1 MQSKIESL
9 QREVDANVSKIS
21 ELTKTNQKMNAQ
33 LQNEMQEGLRLKEEM
48 QSKIET
54 LQQEL
59 ADEG

>member
-33 LQNEMQEGLRLKEEM
+33 L
-48 QSKIET
+48 
-54 LQQEL
+54 
-59 ADEG
+59 